1 MDGKNKVGSSFPTF
15 GNQGPSSCWCWPY
28 PACCGSGVSIPDY
41 QKDIMQRS
49 SSTNGGSTT
58 WRNYPDVAMLAD
70 DVEIFFNG
78 QPISR
83 AGTSVA
89 APLWAGFTA
98 LVNQKILQNDPN
110 AGLVGFVN
118 QTLYDSGLTSGS
130 VDDQL
135 LLK

>member
-1 MDGKNKVGSSFPTF
+1 
-15 GNQGPSSCWCWPY
+15 
-28 PACCGSGVSIPDY
+28 
-41 QKDIMQRS
+41 
-49 SSTNGGSTT
+49 
-58 WRNYPDVAMLAD
+58 MLAD